1 MGTELC
7 TENNREGQR
16 KSSRLEKDKRFD
28 DWLYKEK
35 ITERPLGVFFNISQ
49 GPFEEYS
56 SNIREQASKYSEGKK
71 EMNM

>member
-16 KSSRLEKDKRFD
+16 NSSRLEKDKRFD
-28 DWLYKEK
+28 DWLYKEN
-35 ITERPLGVFFNISQ
+35 ITERPPGVFFIIISQ

-56 SNIREQASKYSEGKK
+56 SNIWEQASKYSERGEKK
-71 EMNM
+71 

>member
-16 KSSRLEKDKRFD
+16 NSSRLEKDKRFD

-35 ITERPLGVFFNISQ
+35 ITERPLGVFFKIISQ

-56 SNIREQASKYSEGKK
+56 SNIREQASKYSERGEKK
-71 EMNM
+71 